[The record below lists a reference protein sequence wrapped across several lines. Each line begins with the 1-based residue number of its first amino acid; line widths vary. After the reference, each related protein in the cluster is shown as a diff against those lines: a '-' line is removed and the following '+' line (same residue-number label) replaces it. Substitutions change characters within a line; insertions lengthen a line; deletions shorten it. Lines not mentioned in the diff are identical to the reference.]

1 MQFVFGMLM
10 AELII
15 KFVMM
20 WVRMWLWLG
29 KFVLRT
35 SWRGLRLAVRHAQAA
50 IEMHRSAR
58 AFRAASEK
66 RSGL

>member
-20 WVRMWLWLG
+20 WVRMWVWVG
-29 KFVLRT
+29 KWIMKI
-35 SWRGLRLAVRHAQAA
+35 SWRGMRSTWRQIQAA
-50 IEMHRSAR
+50 IETRRINR
-58 AFRAASEK
+58 AFRAAAE
-66 RSGL
+66 RRGR